1 MPLIYQLGECLNE
14 LEDAQIWL
22 AHKTPTV
29 FITNSAEAREVLDLA
44 GIVYDGEIQLE
55 KVGFCKMETQQ
66 ECMAGTLYIPKL
78 SDVLGERYQVMFFVN
93 RYNIVIV
100 DDGNFSRRLVK
111 RIKRKRTNQGETKE
125 RFIYNFIAEF
135 MSRDLELLAQY
146 EKKLLRM
153 EDEVMHGDIEDFQSE
168 LMPMRR
174 KLLILRGGYYDE
186 IMDACKE
193 LEDNEN
199 NFFAK
204 KQLKYFGTL
213 SDRADRLMGRT
224 IHLLDY
230 AQQVKD
236 AYQAQIDAKQN
247 SNMQF
252 LTVISTIFFPL
263 TLITGWYG
271 MNFQNMPEL
280 ANGYPGVIIL
290 SLIVVGICIFIF
302 KKKDI
307 F

>member
-44 GIVYDGEIQLE
+44 GIVYDGEILLE

-174 KLLILRGGYYDE
+174 KLLILRGYYDE

>member
-29 FITNSAEAREVLDLA
+29 FITNSAEAREVLALA

-174 KLLILRGGYYDE
+174 KLLILRGYYDE

>member
-1 MPLIYQLGECLNE
+1 MPLILQLGDYLNE
-14 LEDAQIWL
+14 IDDVDTWK

-29 FITNSAEAREVLDLA
+29 FIAKSKEAREILDLA
-44 GIVYDGEIQLE
+44 GIVYDGDIQLQ
-55 KVGFCKMETQQ
+55 KVGFCKLETQQ
-66 ECMAGTLYIPKL
+66 ECLAGTLYIPKL

-93 RYNIVIV
+93 RYNIVII
-100 DDGNFSRRLVK
+100 DDGEFALRLVA
-111 RIKRKRTNQGETKE
+111 RIKRKKTNQGDTKE
-125 RFIYNFIAEF
+125 RFIYNFISEF

-153 EDEVMHGDIEDFQSE
+153 EEEVMHGEIEDFQSE

-174 KLLILRGGYYDE
+174 KLLILRGYYDE
-186 IMDACKE
+186 IMDTGKE
-193 LEDNEN
+193 LEENEN
-199 NFFAK
+199 CFFAK

-213 SDRADRLMGRT
+213 SDRADRLMGKT
-224 IHLLDY
+224 VHLLDY

-236 AYQAQIDAKQN
+236 AYQSQIDAKQN

-271 MNFQNMPEL
+271 MNFHNMPEL
-280 ANGYPGVIIL
+280 ANGYPGVIVL
-290 SLIVVGICIFIF
+290 SLVVIAVCIFIF